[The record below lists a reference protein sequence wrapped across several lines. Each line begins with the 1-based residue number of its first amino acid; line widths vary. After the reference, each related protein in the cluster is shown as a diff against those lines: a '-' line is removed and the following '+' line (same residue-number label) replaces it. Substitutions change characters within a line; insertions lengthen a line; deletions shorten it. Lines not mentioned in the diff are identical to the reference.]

1 MKPGWVKLDERI
13 ALEQKGRNRPDVI
26 TALVVM
32 RDNAIREDRNRKL
45 GVWAGK
51 FLSTHRRYMA
61 IHGEDGFLRVEPKT
75 IREFLM
81 RAYVRGWAAGL
92 TGITNDDG
100 KIAAADELL
109 KELTGE

>member
-45 GVWAGK
+45 SARAGK
-51 FLSTHRRYMA
+51 FLSTHR
-61 IHGEDGFLRVEPKT
+61 
-75 IREFLM
+75 
-81 RAYVRGWAAGL
+81 
-92 TGITNDDG
+92 
-100 KIAAADELL
+100 
-109 KELTGE
+109 

>member
-1 MKPGWVKLDERI
+1 
-13 ALEQKGRNRPDVI
+13 
-26 TALVVM
+26 
-32 RDNAIREDRNRKL
+32 
-45 GVWAGK
+45 
-51 FLSTHRRYMA
+51 MA